1 MSTQIQ
7 SAEKGKTD
15 RRIIRTKRAIYRA
28 ISELMSEKRLDQ
40 ITVTDIARKADINR
54 KTFYTY
60 YSSPEDVIDEAI
72 HDSLKAFAADIE
84 HFDLQKSEKEPDYAI
99 RFFFSHR
106 PKSPFHEG
114 VSLLDSNVNRVWEK
128 MCLIMKHKA
137 REHLRRKLPKT
148 DPDKIQYVTEFMFS
162 GYYRLL
168 KLYGE
173 KNHIDLSK
181 KDFPPPDGDFLQL
194 TRQLMRAC
202 RSVL

>member
-1 MSTQIQ
+1 MNTPIQ
-7 SAEKGKTD
+7 SDKKGKTD

-28 ISELMSEKRLDQ
+28 MSELMAEKRLDQ
-40 ITVTDIARKADINR
+40 ITVTDVANKADINR

-60 YSSPEDVIDEAI
+60 YSSPDDVIDEAI

-84 HFDLQKSEKEPDYAI
+84 HYDFQKGEKEPDYTI
-99 RFFFSHR
+99 RFISSHR

-114 VSLLDSNVNRVWEK
+114 VSLLDSNVDRVWEK
-128 MCLIMKHKA
+128 MCLIMKDKT
-137 REHLRRKLPKT
+137 REHLRRKLPQA
-148 DPDKIQYVTEFMFS
+148 DPDRIQYVTEFMFS

-173 KNHIDLSK
+173 KNHIDPSK
-181 KDFPPPDGDFLQL
+181 KDLAPPDGDFLQL
-194 TRQLMRAC
+194 TRQLMQAC